1 VGTNVV
7 AGYKRTANT
16 LFDHQK
22 CYEGYHRRT
31 SLFIQILGG
40 TEQTIVLNS
49 TSDRKKLA
57 VRDGEGE
64 TLSNTANARYIIF
77 SACGYGNMGDDA
89 IMLGTVRYL
98 ITRQKATDLFIF
110 SYTPKETQQLLE
122 KAGLTLLAT
131 IRCGRFVS
139 LVKALSSTTRRKSIM
154 IGGGTLI
161 TNRTF
166 FTLYYLIPAILFKLL
181 FSRSSDVYFFGV
193 AAEERIKRPLLKFM
207 LSLVLRHSIKKAL
220 VRDNFTEGVLK
231 HFGNSSSIKV
241 KTIGDPALFLKE
253 WEDGNGGNKE
263 NEGHST
269 LFNHTAKI
277 FVSARDLD
285 LCSSDYHARCF
296 ANIFDELVEVI
307 HERTGMTIVINFVP
321 FCIHKT
327 STLERDDLFGEKI
340 KSLMK
345 YFDYFKIE
353 KIDNPIDIMRKF
365 KEADFC
371 MCMRLHSLIFAYMTG
386 RKCLAIS
393 YSPKVS
399 NFAKDNDL
407 PYIDISEVESQKMKV
422 IDAVIQ
428 ALFIDKDKK
437 KFN

>member
-1 VGTNVV
+1 MKVIIEEPHYSFKFLAV
-7 AGYKRTANT
+7 
-16 LFDHQK
+16 Q
-22 CYEGYHRRT
+22 
-31 SLFIQILGG
+31 
-40 TEQTIVLNS
+40 EQTIVLNS
-49 TSDRKKLA
+49 TSDRKKLT

-64 TLSNTANARYIIF
+64 TLSNTVNARYIIF

-139 LVKALSSTTRRKSIM
+139 LLKALSSTTRRKSIM

-220 VRDNFTEGVLK
+220 VRDNFTEGILK

-253 WEDGNGGNKE
+253 WEDGNRGNKE
-263 NEGHST
+263 SDDHSS

-277 FVSARDLD
+277 FVSARGLD
-285 LCSSDYHARCF
+285 LYSSDYHARCF

-307 HERTGMTIVINFVP
+307 HERTRMRIVIYFVP

-345 YFDYFKIE
+345 HIDYFKIE

-407 PYIDISEVESQKMKV
+407 PYIDISEVESQKKKV
-422 IDAVIQ
+422 IDSVIQ
-428 ALFIDKDKK
+428 ALFTDKEKTK
-437 KFN
+437 SK

>member
-1 VGTNVV
+1 MLLLVTKDSTHPPISKNVMKV
-7 AGYKRTANT
+7 IIEEPLYSFKFLAV
-16 LFDHQK
+16 Q
-22 CYEGYHRRT
+22 
-31 SLFIQILGG
+31 
-40 TEQTIVLNS
+40 EQTIVLNS
-49 TSDRKKLA
+49 TSDRKKKLV

-64 TLSNTANARYIIF
+64 TLSNAVNARYIIF

-89 IMLGTVRYL
+89 IMLGTARYL
-98 ITRQKATDLFIF
+98 ITRHKATDLFIF

-139 LVKALSSTTRRKSIM
+139 LLKALSLTTRRKSIM

-220 VRDNFTEGVLK
+220 VRDNFTEGILK
-231 HFGNSSSIKV
+231 HFGNSSSLKV

-263 NEGHST
+263 SDDPSS

-277 FVSARDLD
+277 LVSARDLD
-285 LCSSDYHARCF
+285 LYSSDYHARCF

-307 HERTGMTIVINFVP
+307 QGRTGMRIVIHFVP

-407 PYIDISEVESQKMKV
+407 PYIDISEVESQKKKV
-422 IDAVIQ
+422 IDSVIQ
-428 ALFIDKDKK
+428 ALFIDKEKTK
-437 KFN
+437 SN

>member
-1 VGTNVV
+1 M
-7 AGYKRTANT
+7 
-16 LFDHQK
+16 
-22 CYEGYHRRT
+22 
-31 SLFIQILGG
+31 
-40 TEQTIVLNS
+40 VLI
-49 TSDRKKLA
+49 D
-57 VRDGEGE
+57 DGES
-64 TLSNTANARYIIF
+64 LSSNVGNARYIIF
-77 SACGYGNMGDDA
+77 SACGYGNIGDDA
-89 IMLGTVRYL
+89 IMLGTARYL
-98 ITRQKATDLFIF
+98 ITRQNATDLFIF
-110 SYTPKETQQLLE
+110 SYSPKETQQLLE
-122 KAGLTLLAT
+122 KAGLTSVVTL
-131 IRCGRFVS
+131 RCGRFKS
-139 LVKALSSTTRRKSIM
+139 LLKALSSTTRRKRIM

-166 FTLYYLIPAILFKLL
+166 FTLYYLIPAFLFKLF
-181 FSRSSDVYFFGV
+181 FSTSSDVYFFGV

-231 HFGNSSSIKV
+231 HLANSTSTKV
-241 KTIGDPALFLKE
+241 TTIGDPALFLKE
-253 WEDGNGGNKE
+253 WEDGSGANKKKDE
-263 NEGHST
+263 DHST

-307 HERTGMTIVINFVP
+307 HQKTGMTIVINFVP

-327 STLERDDLFGEKI
+327 SLLERDDLFGEKI

-345 YFDYFKIE
+345 YFDYFQIE
-353 KIDNPIDIMRKF
+353 KIDNPIEIMQKF
-365 KEADFC
+365 NEADFC

-393 YSPKVS
+393 YSPKVF

-407 PYIDISEVESQKMKV
+407 PCIDISEVELQKKKV
-422 IDAVIQ
+422 IDTVVQ
-428 ALFIDKDKK
+428 SLFIEDKDKTK
-437 KFN
+437 SN